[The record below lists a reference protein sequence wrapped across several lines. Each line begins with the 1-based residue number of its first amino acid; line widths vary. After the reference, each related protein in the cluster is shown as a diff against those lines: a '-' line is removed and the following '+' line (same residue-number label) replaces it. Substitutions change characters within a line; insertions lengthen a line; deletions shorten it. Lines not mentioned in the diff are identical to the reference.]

1 MTRRLEELELKRI
14 HEVQA
19 VAEAPVQV
27 KLCPNCQSYEHLVEE
42 CPAISAEREMY
53 RDQANVVGQFRP
65 NNNAPYGNTYNSSWR
80 NHPNFS
86 WKARATQYQQPDP
99 PSQQSSSIEQAIA
112 NLSKVVGDFLESK
125 KPPMLESIKELIEW
139 RPTPKPHVEKEEEI
153 KKGKEMEDKESE
165 ISEEK
170 KDSDSTMKAIPEK
183 ELLKEEML
191 KKSTSPPFP
200 QALHGK
206 KGIRNAAEILEVL
219 RQVKVNIPLLDMIK
233 QVPTYA
239 KFLKDLCTIKRG
251 LTVNKKAF
259 LTEQVSAILQCKSP
273 LKYKDPGSPT
283 ISVMIGGKVVEKA
296 LLDLGASVNLLP
308 YSVYKQLGL
317 GELKPTAITLSLA
330 DRSVKIPRGVIE
342 DVLVQVDNFYYP
354 VDFIVLDTDP
364 TVKEANLVPIILGRP
379 FLATS
384 NAIINCRNGL
394 MQLTFGNMTLDLN
407 IFYMSKKQITPEE
420 EEGPE
425 ELCIID
431 TLVEEHYRR
440 ILPLFNKEEEAAVEK
455 EIPKLNLKPLPVEL
469 KYTYLEENNQCPV
482 VISSSLTSHQENC
495 LMEVLKRCKK
505 AIGWQISDLKGISP
519 LVCTHHIYMEEEAKP
534 IRQFQRRLNP
544 HLQEVVRAEV
554 LKLLQAG
561 IIYPIS
567 DSPWVSPT
575 QVVPKKSGITV
586 VQNEKGEEIT
596 TRLTSGWRV
605 CIDYRKL
612 NAVTRKDH
620 FPLPFIDQVLERV
633 SGHPFYC
640 FLDGYSGYF
649 QIEIDLADQ
658 EKTTFTCP
666 FGTYAYRRMPFGLCN
681 APATFQRCMLSIFSD
696 MVERIMEVFMDDITV
711 YGGTFEECLVNLE
724 AVLHRCIE
732 KDLVLNWE
740 KCHFMVRQGIVLGHI
755 ISEKGIEVD
764 KAKVELIVKL
774 PSPTTVK
781 GVRQFLG
788 HAGFYRR
795 FIKGFSSL
803 SKPLCEL
810 LAKDAKFIWDER
822 CQNSFDQLKKFL
834 TTTPIVRAPNWQLPF
849 ELMCDASDFA
859 IGAVLGQRE
868 DGKPYVIYYAS
879 KTLNEAQRNYTTTEK
894 ELLAVVF
901 ALDKFRAYLVGSFI
915 IVFTDHSA
923 LKYLLTKQDA
933 KARLIRWILL
943 LQEFDLQIKDKKGV
957 ENVVAD
963 HFQVTGE
970 IPSEWNAQDR
980 KHFFAKIHAYY
991 WEEPFL
997 FKYCADQIIRKCVPE
1012 DEQQGILSHCHEN
1025 ACGGHFASQKTAMK
1039 VLQSGF
1045 TWPSLF
1051 KDAHIMC
1058 RSCDRCQRLGKLTK
1072 RNQMPMNPILIV
1084 ELFDVW
1090 GIDFMGPFPMVVLK
1104 FLKENIFSRFGVPKA
1119 IISDGGAHFCNKP
1132 FEALLSKYGVKHKV
1146 ATPYHPQ
1153 TSGQVELA
1161 NREIKNILMKVVNSN
1176 RKDWSIRLH
1185 DSLWAYRTAYKT
1197 ILGMS
1202 PYRLVYGKACHLP
1215 VEVEYKAWWAI
1226 KKLNMDLIKAGEKRF
1241 LDLNEMEEL
1250 RNNAYINSKVAK
1262 QRMKKWHDQLISNK
1276 EFQEGQRVLCGRNFK
1291 EIERKKIGSKSE
1303 PKQSKNRGKTELC
1316 EISQK
1321 SLRGYFAAAK
1331 AIWHTS
1337 ATSQYSSIHLAAAK
1351 RIAKW
1356 KSVISHQKS
1365 HSAGYFAIAKVVLA
1379 HECHFAA
1386 QELHF
1391 AAAKRTAKLLRKW
1404 HFAAKLAFSP
1414 FSQPFVF
1421 FSEPRRPSLRSSS
1434 PISNA
1439 GQSSIPEMARTRGA
1453 KSSSPSNA
1461 RRVCERSQSRF
1472 CSRAFAVKPIP
1483 PPVKPAP
1490 PKPPARRY
1498 LTRAFTNS
1506 ITGSTPVPSPVP
1518 SPSPCQFH
1526 RRYHLRRRKK
1536 NLRSL
1541 KRHFRAPNS
1550 AETALEEVIGGQ
1562 CYLSPQLRETWIVEL
1577 GIPFRALLRLS
1588 SIQSEAGACP
1598 IIPAAEEVSY
1608 GALLA
1613 PRDFFYPRIATIST
1627 IHDNQR
1633 GRNPTLIHFTIDGRH
1648 GILGARHIAE
1658 ALQIPFEPTQFDNF
1672 RAWAN
1677 PTELEM
1683 VRTLSRGAA
1692 NRSHL
1697 LRGELPPVMFLIDAF
1712 LRHNIY
1718 PLQHWTQRRGVLLE
1732 ALYKIEGSQKKLQ
1745 RADCIPSSSKAAM
1758 PNFGASG
1765 IPSEPQ
1771 LERKRICREPFT
1783 LDKWN
1788 NMTAYKVDQ
1797 PGQPQPAA
1805 RRASPRHIPEGI
1817 TVAAPAIPRAPP
1829 AAPASSQPSTS
1840 AEPRMAI
1847 PISEYRELCRALET
1861 LTASQ
1866 SNLAQEMAA
1875 IRACQEQ
1882 MLATQAQQAAIL
1894 RQLQVHFDLPQ
1905 AVEPSTDTPAEPH
1918 SHPSESHPPEPKPQ
1932 LMHLLKRQIHLPSTT
1947 TPLIRLLYI
1956 SNIFIK
1962 EVPLPPFIT
1971 VTHITLRTMLSSVG
1985 GMRKEVC

>member
-1 MTRRLEELELKRI
+1 MKD
-14 HEVQA
+14 
-19 VAEAPVQV
+19 V
-27 KLCPNCQSYEHLVEE
+27 KALITLRS
-42 CPAISAEREMY
+42 
-53 RDQANVVGQFRP
+53 G
-65 NNNAPYGNTYNSSWR
+65 
-80 NHPNFS
+80 
-86 WKARATQYQQPDP
+86 KK
-99 PSQQSSSIEQAIA
+99 IE
-112 NLSKVVGDFLESK
+112 K
-125 KPPMLESIKELIEW
+125 
-139 RPTPKPHVEKEEEI
+139 PTPKPHVEKEEEI
-153 KKGKEMEDKESE
+153 KKGEEMEDKESE
-165 ISEEK
+165 ISEK
-170 KDSDSTMKAIPEK
+170 KEDYDSTMNAIPEK

-206 KGIRNAAEILEVL
+206 KGIRNASEILEVL

-239 KFLKDLCTIKRG
+239 KFLKDL
-251 LTVNKKAF
+251 
-259 LTEQVSAILQCKSP
+259 
-273 LKYKDPGSPT
+273 YPGSPT

-317 GELKPTAITLSLA
+317 
-330 DRSVKIPRGVIE
+330 
-342 DVLVQVDNFYYP
+342 
-354 VDFIVLDTDP
+354 DFIVLDTDP

-384 NAIINCRNGL
+384 NAIINYK
-394 MQLTFGNMTLDLN
+394 LN
-407 IFYMSKKQITPEE
+407 ESLVDF
-420 EEGPE
+420 EEGLSEPPNVLATLQSWRRIE
-425 ELCIID
+425 E
-431 TLVEEHYRR
+431 
-440 ILPLFNKEEEAAVEK
+440 ILPLFNKEEEAAAEK
-455 EIPKLNLKPLPVEL
+455 ETPKLNLKPLPVEL

-482 VISSSLTSHQENC
+482 VISSSLTSHQEKC
-495 LMEVLKRCKK
+495 LLEVLKRCKK

-534 IRQFQRRLNP
+534 IRQLQRRLNP

-620 FPLPFIDQVLERV
+620 FPLPFIDQVLEESLAIRSIV
-633 SGHPFYC
+633 SWTGIQGIFKLKLMWKIRKNHFYMSIWNIC
-640 FLDGYSGYF
+640 L
-649 QIEIDLADQ
+649 QKNA
-658 EKTTFTCP
+658 
-666 FGTYAYRRMPFGLCN
+666 FGLCN

-834 TTTPIVRAPNWQLPF
+834 TTTPI
-849 ELMCDASDFA
+849 ELCLAKEKMEALCD
-859 IGAVLGQRE
+859 LLCKQNM
-868 DGKPYVIYYAS
+868 
-879 KTLNEAQRNYTTTEK
+879 NEAQRNYTTTEK

-963 HFQVTGE
+963 HL
-970 IPSEWNAQDR
+970 SRSDH
-980 KHFFAKIHAYY
+980 K
-991 WEEPFL
+991 
-997 FKYCADQIIRKCVPE
+997 KCVPE
-1012 DEQQGILSHCHEN
+1012 DEQQGILNHCHEN

-1090 GIDFMGPFPMVVLK
+1090 GIDFMGPFPM
-1104 FLKENIFSRFGVPKA
+1104 SFGNSYILVGVDYVSKWVEA
-1119 IISDGGAHFCNKP
+1119 IP
-1132 FEALLSKYGVKHKV
+1132 SKYGVKHKV

-1161 NREIKNILMKVVNSN
+1161 NREIKNILMKVVNSS

-1226 KKLNMDLIKAGEKRF
+1226 KKLNMDLIRAG
-1241 LDLNEMEEL
+1241 
-1250 RNNAYINSKVAK
+1250 
-1262 QRMKKWHDQLISNK
+1262 
-1276 EFQEGQRVLCGRNFK
+1276 
-1291 EIERKKIGSKSE
+1291 
-1303 PKQSKNRGKTELC
+1303 
-1316 EISQK
+1316 
-1321 SLRGYFAAAK
+1321 
-1331 AIWHTS
+1331 
-1337 ATSQYSSIHLAAAK
+1337 AK
-1351 RIAKW
+1351 R
-1356 KSVISHQKS
+1356 
-1365 HSAGYFAIAKVVLA
+1365 
-1379 HECHFAA
+1379 C
-1386 QELHF
+1386 
-1391 AAAKRTAKLLRKW
+1391 
-1404 HFAAKLAFSP
+1404 
-1414 FSQPFVF
+1414 
-1421 FSEPRRPSLRSSS
+1421 
-1434 PISNA
+1434 
-1439 GQSSIPEMARTRGA
+1439 
-1453 KSSSPSNA
+1453 
-1461 RRVCERSQSRF
+1461 
-1472 CSRAFAVKPIP
+1472 
-1483 PPVKPAP
+1483 
-1490 PKPPARRY
+1490 
-1498 LTRAFTNS
+1498 
-1506 ITGSTPVPSPVP
+1506 
-1518 SPSPCQFH
+1518 
-1526 RRYHLRRRKK
+1526 
-1536 NLRSL
+1536 
-1541 KRHFRAPNS
+1541 
-1550 AETALEEVIGGQ
+1550 
-1562 CYLSPQLRETWIVEL
+1562 
-1577 GIPFRALLRLS
+1577 
-1588 SIQSEAGACP
+1588 
-1598 IIPAAEEVSY
+1598 
-1608 GALLA
+1608 
-1613 PRDFFYPRIATIST
+1613 
-1627 IHDNQR
+1627 
-1633 GRNPTLIHFTIDGRH
+1633 
-1648 GILGARHIAE
+1648 
-1658 ALQIPFEPTQFDNF
+1658 
-1672 RAWAN
+1672 
-1677 PTELEM
+1677 
-1683 VRTLSRGAA
+1683 
-1692 NRSHL
+1692 
-1697 LRGELPPVMFLIDAF
+1697 
-1712 LRHNIY
+1712 
-1718 PLQHWTQRRGVLLE
+1718 
-1732 ALYKIEGSQKKLQ
+1732 
-1745 RADCIPSSSKAAM
+1745 
-1758 PNFGASG
+1758 
-1765 IPSEPQ
+1765 
-1771 LERKRICREPFT
+1771 
-1783 LDKWN
+1783 
-1788 NMTAYKVDQ
+1788 
-1797 PGQPQPAA
+1797 
-1805 RRASPRHIPEGI
+1805 
-1817 TVAAPAIPRAPP
+1817 
-1829 AAPASSQPSTS
+1829 
-1840 AEPRMAI
+1840 
-1847 PISEYRELCRALET
+1847 
-1861 LTASQ
+1861 
-1866 SNLAQEMAA
+1866 
-1875 IRACQEQ
+1875 
-1882 MLATQAQQAAIL
+1882 
-1894 RQLQVHFDLPQ
+1894 
-1905 AVEPSTDTPAEPH
+1905 
-1918 SHPSESHPPEPKPQ
+1918 
-1932 LMHLLKRQIHLPSTT
+1932 
-1947 TPLIRLLYI
+1947 
-1956 SNIFIK
+1956 
-1962 EVPLPPFIT
+1962 
-1971 VTHITLRTMLSSVG
+1971 
-1985 GMRKEVC
+1985 

>member
-1 MTRRLEELELKRI
+1 MPKWIRDVGGRLVKCDTPQRGEFEVILNIMEAAPEDQHSHQGRQDNLNEFRSMRDRMHPPRMSAPSCIVPPTEQLVIRPYLVPLLPTFHGMESENPYAHIKEFEDVCNTFQEGGASIDLMRLKYMEAINACPHHGFDTWLLVSYFYDGMSSSMKQLLETMCGGDFMSKNPEEAMDFLSYVADVSRGWDEPTKGEVGKMKSQLNAYNAKAGMYNLKEDDDMKAKLAAMTRRLEELELKKI

-27 KLCPNCQSYEHLVEE
+27 KLCPNCQSFEHLVEE

-99 PSQQSSSIEQAIA
+99 PSQQSSSIEQIIA
-112 NLSKVVGDFLESK
+112 NLSKVVGDFIGKQEATNARLDQRMDGMQNDMNQKFDNIQYSISRLTNLNTLQEKERFPSQPNQNPKGVHEVESHEGESSQVKDVKALITLRSGK
-125 KPPMLESIKELIEW
+125 KIEH
-139 RPTPKPHVEKEEEI
+139 PTPKPHVEKEEEI

-170 KDSDSTMKAIPEK
+170 KDSDSTMKVIPEK

-200 QALHGK
+200 QALQGK
-206 KGIRNAAEILEVL
+206 KRVRNAAEILEVL
-219 RQVKVNIPLLDMIK
+219 RQRVDCK
-233 QVPTYA
+233 QE
-239 KFLKDLCTIKRG
+239 
-251 LTVNKKAF
+251 AF

-330 DRSVKIPRGVIE
+330 DRSVKIPRRVIE

-425 ELCIID
+425 ELCVID
-431 TLVEEHYRR
+431 TLVEEHCNQHMQDKLNESLEDIEEGFSESPIGLATLQSWRKIEG
-440 ILPLFNKEEEAAVEK
+440 ILPLFNEEEEAAVEK

-505 AIGWQISDLKGISP
+505 AIGWQISYLKDISP

-586 VQNEKGEEIT
+586 IQNEKGEEIT

-666 FGTYAYRRMPFGLCN
+666 FGTFAYRRMPFGLCN

-764 KAKVELIVKL
+764 KAKVELIAKL

-810 LAKDAKFIWDER
+810 LAKDAKFIWDE
-822 CQNSFDQLKKFL
+822 
-834 TTTPIVRAPNWQLPF
+834 
-849 ELMCDASDFA
+849 SDFA
-859 IGAVLGQRE
+859 IGVVLGQRE

-915 IVFTDHSA
+915 IVFTDHST

-963 HFQVTGE
+963 HLSRLVIAHNSHPLPINDDFPEESLMFLVKTPWYAHIANYLVTGE

-991 WEEPFL
+991 WE
-997 FKYCADQIIRKCVPE
+997 
-1012 DEQQGILSHCHEN
+1012 
-1025 ACGGHFASQKTAMK
+1025 
-1039 VLQSGF
+1039 
-1045 TWPSLF
+1045 
-1051 KDAHIMC
+1051 
-1058 RSCDRCQRLGKLTK
+1058 
-1072 RNQMPMNPILIV
+1072 
-1084 ELFDVW
+1084 
-1090 GIDFMGPFPMVVLK
+1090 
-1104 FLKENIFSRFGVPKA
+1104 ENIFSRFGVPKA

-1276 EFQEGQRVLCGRNFK
+1276 EFQEGQRVLMYDTRLHIFPEKLKSRWIGPFIIHRVWSNGVVELVNSNGKDSFK
-1291 EIERKKIGSKSE
+1291 VNGYRLKPFVEPFKSE
-1303 PKQSKNRGKTELC
+1303 KE
-1316 EISQK
+1316 
-1321 SLRGYFAAAK
+1321 
-1331 AIWHTS
+1331 AI
-1337 ATSQYSSIHLAAAK
+1337 
-1351 RIAKW
+1351 
-1356 KSVISHQKS
+1356 
-1365 HSAGYFAIAKVVLA
+1365 
-1379 HECHFAA
+1379 
-1386 QELHF
+1386 
-1391 AAAKRTAKLLRKW
+1391 
-1404 HFAAKLAFSP
+1404 
-1414 FSQPFVF
+1414 
-1421 FSEPRRPSLRSSS
+1421 
-1434 PISNA
+1434 N
-1439 GQSSIPEMARTRGA
+1439 
-1453 KSSSPSNA
+1453 
-1461 RRVCERSQSRF
+1461 
-1472 CSRAFAVKPIP
+1472 
-1483 PPVKPAP
+1483 
-1490 PKPPARRY
+1490 
-1498 LTRAFTNS
+1498 
-1506 ITGSTPVPSPVP
+1506 
-1518 SPSPCQFH
+1518 
-1526 RRYHLRRRKK
+1526 
-1536 NLRSL
+1536 
-1541 KRHFRAPNS
+1541 
-1550 AETALEEVIGGQ
+1550 
-1562 CYLSPQLRETWIVEL
+1562 
-1577 GIPFRALLRLS
+1577 
-1588 SIQSEAGACP
+1588 
-1598 IIPAAEEVSY
+1598 
-1608 GALLA
+1608 
-1613 PRDFFYPRIATIST
+1613 
-1627 IHDNQR
+1627 
-1633 GRNPTLIHFTIDGRH
+1633 
-1648 GILGARHIAE
+1648 
-1658 ALQIPFEPTQFDNF
+1658 
-1672 RAWAN
+1672 
-1677 PTELEM
+1677 
-1683 VRTLSRGAA
+1683 
-1692 NRSHL
+1692 
-1697 LRGELPPVMFLIDAF
+1697 
-1712 LRHNIY
+1712 
-1718 PLQHWTQRRGVLLE
+1718 LLE
-1732 ALYKIEGSQKKLQ
+1732 PQKTK
-1745 RADCIPSSSKAAM
+1745 
-1758 PNFGASG
+1758 
-1765 IPSEPQ
+1765 
-1771 LERKRICREPFT
+1771 
-1783 LDKWN
+1783 
-1788 NMTAYKVDQ
+1788 
-1797 PGQPQPAA
+1797 
-1805 RRASPRHIPEGI
+1805 
-1817 TVAAPAIPRAPP
+1817 
-1829 AAPASSQPSTS
+1829 
-1840 AEPRMAI
+1840 
-1847 PISEYRELCRALET
+1847 
-1861 LTASQ
+1861 
-1866 SNLAQEMAA
+1866 
-1875 IRACQEQ
+1875 
-1882 MLATQAQQAAIL
+1882 
-1894 RQLQVHFDLPQ
+1894 
-1905 AVEPSTDTPAEPH
+1905 
-1918 SHPSESHPPEPKPQ
+1918 
-1932 LMHLLKRQIHLPSTT
+1932 
-1947 TPLIRLLYI
+1947 
-1956 SNIFIK
+1956 
-1962 EVPLPPFIT
+1962 
-1971 VTHITLRTMLSSVG
+1971 
-1985 GMRKEVC
+1985 

>member
-19 VAEAPVQV
+19 VAEAPVKV

-86 WKARATQYQQPDP
+86 WKARATQYQQSDP
-99 PSQQSSSIEQAIA
+99 PSQQSSSLEQAMA
-112 NLSKVVGDFLESK
+112 NLSKVVGDFVGKQEATNAQINQRIDRAYKFEYTARKGKISFSTHQNPKGVHEVKSQEGESSQTK
-125 KPPMLESIKELIEW
+125 KVKALITLRSGKKIEQ
-139 RPTPKPHVEKEEEI
+139 PTPKPHVEKEKEI

-165 ISEEK
+165 ISEGK
-170 KDSDSTMKAIPEK
+170 KDSDSTMNAIPEK
-183 ELLKEEML
+183 ELLKEERL
-191 KKSTSPPFP
+191 KKSTSLPFP

-233 QVPTYA
+233 QVPTT
-239 KFLKDLCTIKRG
+239 KTR
-251 LTVNKKAF
+251 
-259 LTEQVSAILQCKSP
+259 
-273 LKYKDPGSPT
+273 GSPT

-330 DRSVKIPRGVIE
+330 DRSVKILRGVIE

-420 EEGPE
+420 EEGSE

-431 TLVEEHYRR
+431 TLVEEHCNQNMQDKLNESLVDFEEGLSEFPIGLATLQSWRKIEE
-440 ILPLFNKEEEAAVEK
+440 ILPLFNKEEEAAAEK

-482 VISSSLTSHQENC
+482 VISSSLTSYQENC
-495 LMEVLKRCKK
+495 LIEVLKRCKK
-505 AIGWQISDLKGISP
+505 AIGWQISDLKSISP
-519 LVCTHHIYMEEEAKP
+519 LVCTHHIYMEEEVKP

-567 DSPWVSPT
+567 DSPWVSPI

-612 NAVTRKDH
+612 NVVTRKYH

-633 SGHPFYC
+633 SRHPFYC

-810 LAKDAKFIWDER
+810 LAKDAKFIWDE
-822 CQNSFDQLKKFL
+822 N
-834 TTTPIVRAPNWQLPF
+834 
-849 ELMCDASDFA
+849 DFA
-859 IGAVLGQRE
+859 IGVVLGQRE

-879 KTLNEAQRNYTTTEK
+879 KTLNETQRNYTTTEK

-915 IVFTDHSA
+915 IVFTDHST

-957 ENVVAD
+957 ENVVVD
-963 HFQVTGE
+963 HLSRLVIAHNSHPLPINDDFPEESLMFLVKTPWYAHIVNYLVTDE

-1012 DEQQGILSHCHEN
+1012 DEQQGILSNCHEN
-1025 ACGGHFASQKTAMK
+1025 ACGSHFASQKTAMK

-1090 GIDFMGPFPMVVLK
+1090 GIDFMGPFPMSFGNSYILVGVDYVSKWVEAIPCKQNDHRVVLK
-1104 FLKENIFSRFGVPKA
+1104 FLKENIFLRFGVPKA
-1119 IISDGGAHFCNKP
+1119 IISDGGAHFYNKP

-1202 PYRLVYGKACHLP
+1202 PNRLVYGKACHLP
-1215 VEVEYKAWWAI
+1215 VEVEYKAWWPI
-1226 KKLNMDLIKAGEKRF
+1226 KKLNMDLIRAGEKRY

-1250 RNNAYINSKVAK
+1250 RNNAYINSKV
-1262 QRMKKWHDQLISNK
+1262 
-1276 EFQEGQRVLCGRNFK
+1276 
-1291 EIERKKIGSKSE
+1291 SK
-1303 PKQSKNRGKTELC
+1303 
-1316 EISQK
+1316 
-1321 SLRGYFAAAK
+1321 
-1331 AIWHTS
+1331 
-1337 ATSQYSSIHLAAAK
+1337 
-1351 RIAKW
+1351 
-1356 KSVISHQKS
+1356 
-1365 HSAGYFAIAKVVLA
+1365 
-1379 HECHFAA
+1379 
-1386 QELHF
+1386 
-1391 AAAKRTAKLLRKW
+1391 
-1404 HFAAKLAFSP
+1404 
-1414 FSQPFVF
+1414 
-1421 FSEPRRPSLRSSS
+1421 
-1434 PISNA
+1434 
-1439 GQSSIPEMARTRGA
+1439 
-1453 KSSSPSNA
+1453 
-1461 RRVCERSQSRF
+1461 
-1472 CSRAFAVKPIP
+1472 
-1483 PPVKPAP
+1483 
-1490 PKPPARRY
+1490 
-1498 LTRAFTNS
+1498 
-1506 ITGSTPVPSPVP
+1506 
-1518 SPSPCQFH
+1518 
-1526 RRYHLRRRKK
+1526 
-1536 NLRSL
+1536 
-1541 KRHFRAPNS
+1541 
-1550 AETALEEVIGGQ
+1550 
-1562 CYLSPQLRETWIVEL
+1562 
-1577 GIPFRALLRLS
+1577 
-1588 SIQSEAGACP
+1588 
-1598 IIPAAEEVSY
+1598 
-1608 GALLA
+1608 
-1613 PRDFFYPRIATIST
+1613 
-1627 IHDNQR
+1627 
-1633 GRNPTLIHFTIDGRH
+1633 
-1648 GILGARHIAE
+1648 
-1658 ALQIPFEPTQFDNF
+1658 
-1672 RAWAN
+1672 
-1677 PTELEM
+1677 
-1683 VRTLSRGAA
+1683 
-1692 NRSHL
+1692 
-1697 LRGELPPVMFLIDAF
+1697 
-1712 LRHNIY
+1712 
-1718 PLQHWTQRRGVLLE
+1718 
-1732 ALYKIEGSQKKLQ
+1732 
-1745 RADCIPSSSKAAM
+1745 
-1758 PNFGASG
+1758 
-1765 IPSEPQ
+1765 
-1771 LERKRICREPFT
+1771 
-1783 LDKWN
+1783 
-1788 NMTAYKVDQ
+1788 
-1797 PGQPQPAA
+1797 
-1805 RRASPRHIPEGI
+1805 
-1817 TVAAPAIPRAPP
+1817 
-1829 AAPASSQPSTS
+1829 
-1840 AEPRMAI
+1840 
-1847 PISEYRELCRALET
+1847 
-1861 LTASQ
+1861 
-1866 SNLAQEMAA
+1866 
-1875 IRACQEQ
+1875 
-1882 MLATQAQQAAIL
+1882 
-1894 RQLQVHFDLPQ
+1894 
-1905 AVEPSTDTPAEPH
+1905 
-1918 SHPSESHPPEPKPQ
+1918 
-1932 LMHLLKRQIHLPSTT
+1932 
-1947 TPLIRLLYI
+1947 
-1956 SNIFIK
+1956 
-1962 EVPLPPFIT
+1962 
-1971 VTHITLRTMLSSVG
+1971 
-1985 GMRKEVC
+1985 